1 MVNVTMTRGSW
12 QAVYAILLEHG
23 ARCWSEGDAKEA
35 RKTLNVLAPV
45 LRAAAGEAPRLHDS
59 EQRIREA
66 TGFHVTPAVMAA
78 ARELV
83 EESDDAA
90 A

>member
-23 ARCWSEGDAKEA
+23 ARCWSEGNAEEA

-45 LRAAAGEAPRLHDS
+45 FRAAAGEAPRLHAS
-59 EQRIREA
+59 ERRIRRA
-66 TGFHVTPAVMAA
+66 TGLHVTSAVLSA

-83 EESDDAA
+83 EEGDDAVA
-90 A
+90 